1 MMPSSATTDPAALA
15 ASLAH
20 WWALAGVDAAI
31 SESPRAWL
39 MREAAGGAPASISDA
54 PRPWTAI
61 APAPTEPPS
70 AAGESGAMD
79 GNPAPV
85 AMPDD
90 LDAYLAWLAETDQP
104 EARFSRTRVLPQIV
118 AGAAIMLI
126 TDMPSAEDMTAR
138 ALFSGAEDG
147 LLRAMLRAIGLE
159 RGAVS
164 AASLLL
170 ARPAGGVMDD
180 KLSAHAAHRLRRLID
195 LTAHRHIVIL
205 GDGTSRALEQMNAAE
220 GMAATSDVNLVHGSI
235 MPMLLPAPFVLLKHA
250 GRKAAAWGQWRQL
263 VMRP

>member
-1 MMPSSATTDPAALA
+1 MMPSSVTTDPAALA

-20 WWALAGVDAAI
+20 WWALAGVDAAV

-39 MREAAGGAPASISDA
+39 MREAAGDTPAPASNA

-61 APAPTEPPS
+61 VPAAVEPPPVS
-70 AAGESGAMD
+70 GETGAT
-79 GNPAPV
+79 GGISLPV

-90 LDAYLAWLAETDQP
+90 LDAYLAWLADTDQP

-118 AGAAIMLI
+118 AGAAILLI
-126 TDMPSAEDMTAR
+126 TDMPTADDMTAG

-159 RGAVS
+159 KGAVS

-180 KLSAHAAHRLRRLID
+180 RLSAHAAHRLRRLID

-205 GDGTSRALEQMNAAE
+205 GDGTSRALERINTAE
-220 GMAATSDVNLVHGSI
+220 GVAPTSDVNHRHGSI
-235 MPMLLPAPFVLLKHA
+235 TPMLLPAPFVLLKHA

-263 VMRP
+263 AMRP